1 MGKLAP
7 IAKAVVA
14 GLVAGLGALGT
25 ALIAGEHLSQVD
37 AKTWLSVVLTGLL
50 GTGLVY
56 TVPNKPPS

>member
-1 MGKLAP
+1 MKRLAP

-25 ALIAGEHLSQVD
+25 ALIAGESLGQVD
-37 AKTWLSVVLTGLL
+37 AKTWLSVALVALL

-56 TVPNKPPS
+56 STPNKPSP